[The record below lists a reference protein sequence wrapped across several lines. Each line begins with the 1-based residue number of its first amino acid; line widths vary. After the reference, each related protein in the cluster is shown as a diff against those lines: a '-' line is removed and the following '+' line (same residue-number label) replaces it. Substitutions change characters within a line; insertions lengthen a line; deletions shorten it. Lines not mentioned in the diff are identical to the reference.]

1 MISTPVQLAHYA
13 AIIASKGDRKKLFI
27 SELNRQKALEEPIT
41 TQSFNNS
48 DWQRLHE
55 SMLNVIESDLGTAR
69 SLRNSKEFLV
79 AAKTGTGEVVS
90 LNSSAE
96 YNRIREDVSLR
107 DHAIMIAFAPYENPK
122 YAISVIVENGES
134 GGGVAGPVALGVL
147 KELLDE

>member
-1 MISTPVQLAHYA
+1 
-13 AIIASKGDRKKLFI
+13 
-27 SELNRQKALEEPIT
+27 
-41 TQSFNNS
+41 
-48 DWQRLHE
+48 
-55 SMLNVIESDLGTAR
+55 MLNVIESDLGTAR
-69 SLRNSKEFLV
+69 GLRNSKEFLV

-96 YNRIREDVSLR
+96 SNRIREDISLR